1 MATMEKNKYKLGFF
15 YNFKSRLFEIQ
26 FLLKQNL
33 LFNDLNG
40 NGLEAFYEQLIY
52 RFFPKK

>member
-15 YNFKSRLFEIQ
+15 YNFKSRLFGIQ